1 MWQQSICFSG
11 YIQETKWN
19 GNETLLQ
26 YSHNFKTFNSLINV
40 SKARCCWWCGGD
52 PNLTVERRWEKW
64 RGCEEDWTGG
74 ERGHGA
80 QPIITHHRHHQPIA
94 PGQHAEILQVD
105 TLGKY
110 FGVML
115 YIFLISDLSLFDVKS
130 FSPQQGP
137 GGGLREMMTPLET
150 LQLHFLVQLAVKV
163 KYCFVG
169 SL

>member
-52 PNLTVERRWEKW
+52 PNLTVERRWEEW

-74 ERGHGA
+74 ERGRGCPA
-80 QPIITHHRHHQPIA
+80 HHNISPPTTTQLEHQTKMQKSYRWKLRGNIS
-94 PGQHAEILQVD
+94 LLFQVERD
-105 TLGKY
+105 VL
-110 FGVML
+110 
-115 YIFLISDLSLFDVKS
+115 FLISVSTLLDVKI
-130 FSPQQGP
+130 FSPCGA
-137 GGGLREMMTPLET
+137 RW
-150 LQLHFLVQLAVKV
+150 
-163 KYCFVG
+163 
-169 SL
+169 